1 MPGLR
6 TTHSVPEKKI
16 KLDLGFG
23 GFGLTGL
30 VAAIVAYAS
39 TSVFTG
45 WVGAGKALL
54 VGAGASIGGVLLAI
68 PGAIAGFV
76 VGGILGFATGSR
88 KAAAIGAASFAVL
101 GGLGGY
107 GYGVYEGYGLSKK
120 WLLEGTSIKQNF
132 NDAAQDK
139 EPAVT
144 KELTYVPKA
153 PQLTFG

>member
-6 TTHSVPEKKI
+6 TTHSAPEKKTKI
-16 KLDLGFG
+16 DLGFG

-30 VAAIVAYAS
+30 VAAIVAYDS
-39 TSVFTG
+39 TPVFTG

-54 VGAGASIGGVLLAI
+54 VGAGASIGGGLLAI
-68 PGAIAGFV
+68 PGAIAGAV

-88 KAAAIGAASFAVL
+88 KAAAVGAASLAVL

-120 WLLEGTSIKQNF
+120 WLLEGTTIKQSF
-132 NDAAQDK
+132 NDAAKDAAPVQ
-139 EPAVT
+139 V
-144 KELTYVPKA
+144 KELTFVPKA
-153 PQLTFG
+153 PQFTFG